1 MNNYEKQRGSTWA
14 QWDLHIHTPASYHW
28 EGEKFNG
35 DKSHDDS
42 LIDQMIDALNNSEPA
57 VFALMDYW
65 TFDGWFKLKA
75 RLKEANAPK
84 LNKVIFPGIE
94 LRLVAPMKGRL
105 NAHVIFSDEIDDQ
118 ALIDFKSAL
127 MVELVSRPLSDV
139 ALIDLA
145 RNYVG
150 EDKLKV
156 HGSNYEKVKNDD
168 LAFIA
173 GCKIAEINTDSY
185 KQAIR
190 RVPSELAIGFM
201 PFDTNDGLA
210 KVDWKQHYAFVMGLF
225 HNSPIFESRDDGDL
239 RSAFIGE
246 KTKGNEG
253 YFEDFQKAL
262 LQAPRLVVSGSDAHR
277 FIGVKNDNDKRGYGD
292 FPSNKKTWI
301 KAEQTFQGLKQAILE
316 PAKRSFIGEKPPKL
330 EEIEN
335 NKIFY
340 IESIKVD
347 RSGSKTSIGQWL
359 HGCDIPLNPD
369 LTAIIGNK
377 GSGKSALA
385 DILALLGNSKQSKHF
400 SFLKKER
407 FHGKAGEPAN
417 QFAGI
422 LTWLDS
428 STESRGLYDSVPE
441 QKAEKVRYI
450 PQGYFE
456 SLCNDHVSGKSE
468 AFESELRAV
477 IFSHVSDEMRLDAL
491 DFEQLVDQQELSLRN
506 ILGEYRKDL
515 SNINEKIVRMEEQLQ
530 PIEKDKIHDLIL
542 LKTNE
547 IAEHFNLKPSEVS
560 KPDSNLSAEQQANQS
575 QIVALNAT
583 IQNLEEQ
590 EIRNNESITEQSRK
604 IQSIANIQEQLRLLE
619 RTFNQAKSNVEQDL
633 HILSVDWDDL
643 AKLEINNTLV
653 NEQLSSLNILKAQA
667 LENRKALQESLLKEN
682 VSKQELTS
690 KLDAAQQEY
699 ERYHLQLAEWQ
710 AKLDSLEGTP
720 TEPDTLEGLKARLSQ
735 IENLPS
741 ELETLKN
748 KRIDLSLEIFDTLDQ
763 QRKGREK
770 LFEPVQELIKNNE
783 LIRED
788 YRLQFLATLSTSPE
802 AIADKLFNMVKQN
815 SGEFRGLDEG
825 LSVVRRLY
833 DSNNIDTKDGIKNF
847 VITLTEKL
855 EQASKGS
862 NPNLVGINNI
872 LKVNQSA
879 KDVYDLIF
887 GLEFLE
893 PRYSLL
899 FQQTQI
905 EQLSPGQR
913 GALLLIFYLLV
924 DKGKMPIILDQPEE
938 NLDNQTVYHLL
949 VPVVSEAK
957 KYRQIIMVTHNP
969 NLAVVCDAEQI
980 IYSDFD
986 RANDFKISYTAGAI
1000 ENPNIN
1006 DLVVKI
1012 LEGTKPA
1019 FNNRSGKYY

>member
-1 MNNYEKQRGSTWA
+1 MNSYEKQRGSTWA
-14 QWDLHIHTPASYHW
+14 QWDLHIHTPASFHW
-28 EGEKFNG
+28 KGEKFNG

-42 LIDQMIDALNNSEPA
+42 LIDQMIHALNNSEPA

-65 TFDGWFKLKA
+65 TFDGWFKLKE
-75 RLKEANAPK
+75 RLKESDAPR
-84 LNKVIFPGIE
+84 LEKVVFPGIE
-94 LRLVAPMKGRL
+94 LRLVAPMEGRL
-105 NAHVIFSDEIDDQ
+105 NAHVIFSNEIENQ
-118 ALIDFKSAL
+118 ELIDFKSVL
-127 MVELVSRPLSDV
+127 QV
-139 ALIDLA
+139 ALIDKALSETSLKALA
-145 RNYVG
+145 RQVG
-150 EDKLKV
+150 ADKLTK
-156 HGSNYEKVKNDD
+156 HGFKKQQVDSSDEIA
-168 LAFIA
+168 LLA
-173 GCKIAEINTDSY
+173 GCTIAEITTESY
-185 KQAIR
+185 KSAIS
-190 RVPSELAIGFM
+190 RVSGEQAIGFM

-210 KVDWKQHYAFVMGLF
+210 EVKWFEHYSYAMALF
-225 HNSPIFESRDDGDL
+225 QSSPIFETRDFDK
-239 RSAFIGE
+239 RCAFVGE
-246 KTKGNEG
+246 KT
-253 YFEDFQKAL
+253 EDNKRFFANFQSAL
-262 LQAPRLVVSGSDAHR
+262 KNIPRLAVSGSDAHR
-277 FIGVKNDNDKRGYGD
+277 FISIKSDNDNRGYGD

-330 EEIEN
+330 EEIERN
-335 NKIFY
+335 RTFY
-340 IESIKVD
+340 IESIKID
-347 RSGSKTSIGQWL
+347 KSGSKSNIGQWL
-359 HGCDIPLNPD
+359 DGCDIPLNPD

-385 DILALLGNSKQSKHF
+385 DIFALLGNSKQSNHF
-400 SFLKKER
+400 SFLKKDR

-417 QFAGI
+417 QFTGI
-422 LTWLDS
+422 LTWLDG

-456 SLCNDHVSGKSE
+456 GLCNDHVSGKSE
-468 AFESELRAV
+468 AFENELRAV

-491 DFEQLVDQQELSLRN
+491 DFEQLIDQQELSLRN

-515 SNINEKIVRMEEQLQ
+515 SNLNEKIVRIEEQLQ
-530 PIEKDKIHDLIL
+530 PIEKEKIHDLIL

-547 IAEHFNLKPSEVS
+547 IEEHFNLKPSEVPI
-560 KPDSNLSAEQQANQS
+560 PDSSLSPEQKANQD
-575 QIVALNAT
+575 QIVALNTT
-583 IQNLEEQ
+583 IQQLEEQ

-619 RTFNQAKSNVEQDL
+619 RTFNQAKSNVQQDL
-633 HILSVDWDDL
+633 QILNLEWDNL
-643 AKLEINNTLV
+643 AKLEINSTLI
-653 NEQLSSLNILKAQA
+653 NEELSNLNILREQA
-667 LENRKALQESLLKEN
+667 VENRKILEQSLVEKN
-682 VSKQELTS
+682 ASKQALTS
-690 KLDAAQQEY
+690 QLDAPQQEY
-699 ERYHLQLAEWQ
+699 EKYQLLMSEWQ
-710 AKLDSLEGTP
+710 TKQDSLKGTP
-720 TEPDTLEGLKARLSQ
+720 TEPDTLEGLNARLAQ
-735 IENLPS
+735 IENLPL

-748 KRIDLSLEIFDTLDQ
+748 RRIELSLEIFDMLDQ

-770 LFEPVQELIKNNE
+770 LFAPVQELIKNNE

-825 LSVVRRLY
+825 LGVIRRLY
-833 DSNNIDTKDGIKNF
+833 DSNNLDTKEGIKNF

-855 EQASKGS
+855 EQASKSS
-862 NPNLVGINNI
+862 NKNSIGINNI
-872 LKVNQSA
+872 MKVNQSA

-899 FQQTQI
+899 FQQAQI

-949 VPVVSEAK
+949 VPVVCEAK

-986 RANDFKISYTAGAI
+986 RTNDFKITYTAGAI
-1000 ENPNIN
+1000 ENPDIN

-1012 LEGTKPA
+1012 LEGTMPA